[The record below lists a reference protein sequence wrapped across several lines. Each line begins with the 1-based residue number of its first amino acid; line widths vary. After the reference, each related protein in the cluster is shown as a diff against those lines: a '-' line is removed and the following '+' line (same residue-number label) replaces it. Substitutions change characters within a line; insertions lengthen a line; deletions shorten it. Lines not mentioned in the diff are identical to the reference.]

1 MRFKYFQGIYFKAIL
16 AMIIMISLIANL
28 VTVSLDLHSTGDS
41 GVGLTARQVSHVDEG
56 IVECGEDVANT
67 ESVLGLLS
75 STNGGGSVVSNLLFL
90 SAFFAL
96 SAFSGLLLLCL

>member
-1 MRFKYFQGIYFKAIL
+1 
-16 AMIIMISLIANL
+16 
-28 VTVSLDLHSTGDS
+28 
-41 GVGLTARQVSHVDEG
+41 VDEG

>member
-1 MRFKYFQGIYFKAIL
+1 M
-16 AMIIMISLIANL
+16 
-28 VTVSLDLHSTGDS
+28 
-41 GVGLTARQVSHVDEG
+41 DEG
-56 IVECGEDVANT
+56 VVEGSKDVTDT